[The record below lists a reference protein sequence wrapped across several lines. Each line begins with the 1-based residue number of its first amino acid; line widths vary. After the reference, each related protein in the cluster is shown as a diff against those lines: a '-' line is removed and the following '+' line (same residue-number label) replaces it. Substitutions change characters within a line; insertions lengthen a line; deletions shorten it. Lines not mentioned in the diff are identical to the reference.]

1 MIKAAK
7 FYLSQG
13 YSIIATGDTK
23 RALLPW
29 KEYQSRPAT
38 IEELKIQF
46 GHPKATG
53 LAVICGAVS
62 GNLEVIDVDIKYDIS
77 ASLWQDFTEQIKDLL
92 PSLYTVQT
100 KSGGYHIYYRC
111 EMIEANQKLAR
122 RPATEAEL
130 KDNPNVKEIVL
141 IETRGEGGY
150 VIAPPT
156 PGYEKRS
163 EFIVPVISTDQRE
176 TILTAARSLNQ
187 IFEEVRPE
195 AKATQNASAYK
206 KTPWDDYNDRCDVL
220 ALLES
225 HGWKFVERKGPRS
238 LLKRPGNTDQHSS
251 GDYHHELNLFKVFS
265 SSTQFELGKGYKP
278 FAVYTVLDHSGDFS
292 SAAKQLIVDGYG
304 ETGVMSKYAKK
315 VLRSLGS
322 GIPRE
327 QISQTLVSEEGISEK
342 DAARIIDEVEDING
356 PEILSFWE
364 VIHTK
369 SGKKINIVR
378 HKLINF
384 LYSHGFHLFFYDKAN
399 STYRIVQQEGG
410 LVQYVIPETIKKF
423 IKEYITSLPE
433 RFDGIS
439 PTDLLEVMMKGSD
452 TYLGSGQMEFI
463 DAKEI
468 DILRD
473 TPEAAYFTFTNG
485 IVKVTARGAELLT
498 YGEVGKAVWRSQV
511 IDFGVDVDN
520 YFDES
525 LCQFYDF
532 LTKISGENIS
542 YLLSLVGYLLHRY
555 KDPSRPYAVI
565 LAEETEDEKKG
576 GGTGK
581 GILVTAL
588 SYMANIERVDG
599 KNFKLDKSFA
609 FQRVGLDTKI
619 VAIED
624 VRKNVDFEG
633 FYAIITEGMTIEK
646 KNKDEFTIPY
656 KDSPKILFT
665 TNYTI
670 AGNGGHGKRRQKVFE
685 LTNHFS
691 SSHTPMDEYKQRIF
705 DDWDQDEWNR
715 FYNLMFTCVAAY
727 LQSGIPVIE
736 NSEKLKRK
744 HMRLN
749 FTPEFMEWWDGYIKN
764 GAAEFKA
771 FRDMYGA
778 YLVSNNLEKKDY
790 SQKRFRTAIEEAC
803 ERFNFYIHSRRN
815 GYEKILEYK
824 IIKKDT
830 ILTQG
835 HD

>member
-1 MIKAAK
+1 MIKSAK

-13 YSIIATGDTK
+13 LSVIATGDTK

-29 KEYQSRPAT
+29 KEYQSRLAT
-38 IEELKIQF
+38 TEEIKIQF
-46 GHPKATG
+46 NHPKAVG

-62 GNLEVIDVDIKYDIS
+62 GNLEVIDVDLKNDITGT
-77 ASLWQDFTEQIKDLL
+77 LWQDFTEQIKDLL
-92 PSLYTVQT
+92 PLLYIVQT
-100 KSGGYHIYYRC
+100 KSGGYHIYYKC
-111 EMIEANQKLAR
+111 EVIEANQKLAR
-122 RPATEAEL
+122 RPATEQEL
-130 KDNPNVKEIVL
+130 KDNPNIKEIVL

-156 PGYEKRS
+156 PGYEKKS
-163 EFIVPVISTDQRE
+163 EFLIPVLSIDQRE
-176 TILTAARSLNQ
+176 VILTAARSLNQ
-187 IFEEVRPE
+187 IVEEVRPE
-195 AKATQNASAYK
+195 PKATQNSSAYK
-206 KTPWDDYNDRCDVL
+206 KTPWDDYNDRCDVI

-225 HGWKFVERKGPRS
+225 HGWKFVERKGVRS
-238 LLKRPGNTDQHSS
+238 LLKRPGKTDQHSS
-251 GDYHHELNLFKVFS
+251 GDYHHELNLFKAFS
-265 SSTQFELGKGYKP
+265 SSTPFELGKGYKP
-278 FAVYTVLDHSGDFS
+278 FGVYAVLQYDGDFS
-292 SAAKQLIVDGYG
+292 AAAKQLIADGYG

-315 VLRSLGS
+315 VLRSLGA
-322 GIPRE
+322 GISRE
-327 QISQTLVSEEGISEK
+327 QISQTLISEEGISEK
-342 DAARIIDEVEDING
+342 DAERIINEVEDING
-356 PEILSFWE
+356 PEILTFWE

-369 SGKKINIVR
+369 SGKKINIIR
-378 HKLINF
+378 HKLIDF
-384 LYSHGFHLFFYDKAN
+384 LYTHGFHLFFYDKAN
-399 STYRIVQQEGG
+399 STYRIVQQVDG

-423 IKEYITSLPE
+423 IKEYVTGLPE

-439 PTDLLEVMMKGSD
+439 PTDLLEVIMKGSD

-463 DAKEI
+463 EAKEI

-473 TPEAAYFTFTNG
+473 TPAAAYFTFTNG
-485 IVKVTARGAELLT
+485 IVKVTDKGAELLT
-498 YGEVGKAVWRSQV
+498 YGEVNKSVWKSQV
-511 IDFGVDVDN
+511 IDFNVDVDN
-520 YFDES
+520 FFDES
-525 LCQFYDF
+525 LCEFYDF
-532 LTKISGENIS
+532 LVKISGENIM

-555 KDPSRPYAVI
+555 KDPARPFAVI

-685 LTNHFS
+685 LGNHFS
-691 SSHTPMDEYKQRIF
+691 SSHTPMDEYKHRIF
-705 DDWDQDEWNR
+705 DDWDPDEWNR

-727 LQSGIPVIE
+727 LQAGIPVVE
-736 NSEKLKRK
+736 NSEKMKRK

-749 FTPEFMEWWDGYIKN
+749 FTPEFMEWWDGYLEN
-764 GAAEFKA
+764 GAADFKA
-771 FRDMYGA
+771 FRDMYSA
-778 YLVSNNLEKKDY
+778 YLLSNNLEKKDY
-790 SQKRFRTAIEEAC
+790 SQKRFRAAIEEAC
-803 ERFNFYIHSRRN
+803 DRFGMTLEIKRV
-815 GYEKILEYK
+815 GYEKLHNYK
-824 IIKKDT
+824 ITSKN
-830 ILTQG
+830 
-835 HD
+835 